1 MDLFCVLLFISTSF
15 YWLPSF
21 STIIES
27 FPYVSGEVIAKDP
40 ASILYTNGDPRRG
53 CFLTKGLFVSKFMG
67 KLFFILLGCLFLGLR
82 DEDKGM
88 EYHN

>member
-21 STIIES
+21 SAIIES
-27 FPYVSGEVIAKDP
+27 FPYVVGEVIPKDP
-40 ASILYTNGDPRRG
+40 ASSLYTNGDPRRG
-53 CFLTKGLFVSKFMG
+53 YFLTNGLFVSKFMG
-67 KLFFILLGCLFLGLR
+67 KLFLVLLGCLFLGLC
-82 DEDKGM
+82 DEDMGM